1 MSLVSYNEEII
12 IEYDPGVFICSSTAH
27 RYLPSNRN
35 YLSILLM
42 HAYCIIIIMIIC
54 IIVIINIILNI
65 LNIII
70 ILLNVIIIIIIIIIN
85 IASTPPYHEEAAIT
99 RLEMVQQEGKT
110 IHCGGFLVTVL
121 EQPGHQHRSIE
132 GAFFRASLSDRL
144 FLPC

>member
-12 IEYDPGVFICSSTAH
+12 VEYDPGVFICSSTAH

-42 HAYCIIIIMIIC
+42 HAYCIIIIMIIIMIIC
-54 IIVIINIILNI
+54 IIV
-65 LNIII
+65 
-70 ILLNVIIIIIIIIIN
+70 IIIN

>member
-1 MSLVSYNEEII
+1 MSLVSYNEEMIV
-12 IEYDPGVFICSSTAH
+12 EYDPGVFICSSTAH

-54 IIVIINIILNI
+54 SMIIINN
-65 LNIII
+65 N
-70 ILLNVIIIIIIIIIN
+70 IIIIN

>member
-42 HAYCIIIIMIIC
+42 HAYCIIIIMIIMIIC
-54 IIVIINIILNI
+54 IIIIINIILI
-65 LNIII
+65 L
-70 ILLNVIIIIIIIIIN
+70 LLNVIIIIN

>member
-1 MSLVSYNEEII
+1 MLL
-12 IEYDPGVFICSSTAH
+12 
-27 RYLPSNRN
+27 RYLPSLPANRN

-65 LNIII
+65 III
-70 ILLNVIIIIIIIIIN
+70 ILLLNVIIIIIIIITN